1 MSDTV
6 TPASSPA
13 SQSTTTP
20 TFSPPPSLAP
30 TPPAPPVA
38 NAAGASPTPTPAKQ
52 TLAEILEQFVSVK
65 SLAGTGSL
73 FSHEGI
79 CTKCGWH
86 TMQLSAAAAL
96 TLVRQHVQQHWRSV
110 IAQL

>member
-6 TPASSPA
+6 TPTIQQ
-13 SQSTTTP
+13 SQPPQTPSTY
-20 TFSPPPSLAP
+20 SPPPSLAP

-38 NAAGASPTPTPAKQ
+38 NAAGASPTPTPPKQ

-96 TLVRQHVQQHWRSV
+96 TLVRQHVQQHWRIV